1 MMKSFIAI
9 AAFAAGTNALVGRSD
24 SCCFDLTA
32 SGGASGVLG
41 QLTDGQV
48 RVGDNNLSAAQFC
61 INSAGGIT
69 DSEGRGCI
77 LTPETTQF
85 QCDTG
90 ANATT
95 GFSITSSGELEYNG
109 SPRFIAC
116 ETGQNGG
123 RNVYTTNSTSVTQC
137 VNIQLTADSCSSS
150 SPGASSSPAASMTPA
165 HSTAPIV
172 PSSTPVAPS
181 VAPSSSPAAIVPSG
195 SAPAASPSS
204 SCEASPIYITTTV
217 TVTECGACPSGT
229 PGAPVPVSTPG
240 FETSAVG
247 GGAPAPSGS
256 PAPQGS
262 SSPSGVVPE
271 APHSTS
277 AVVVGGGSPAPSGS
291 PAPETPAAQSSP
303 APSGS
308 PAPESSASPKPSGP
322 VPMSTS
328 VATPAESSVPAT
340 TPVVAP
346 SPSSSASQASSSA
359 SATKSSSGAC
369 ATTLTD
375 GDYQYPHLIIPI
387 SSSSPDTAYGTQ
399 YFGNVSTT
407 VSTIFNFDI
416 PSSYEG
422 STCNLVFLFPKKS
435 QLETSDY
442 TFSGNGKIDFSKLSE
457 VASEETTYSNAPSVS
472 DNLGDITI
480 SEGNSYVVSSFSCPA
495 GETVAYEMSEAGT
508 TDLWWFN
515 DWNPS
520 PLGIFITKC

>member
-1 MMKSFIAI
+1 MMKRMKSFVAI

-48 RVGDNNLSAAQFC
+48 RVGDDSLSAAQFC

-77 LTPETTQF
+77 LTTETTQF

-109 SPRFIAC
+109 SPSFIAC

-123 RNVYTTNSTSVTQC
+123 RNVYTTNSTSVTEC
-137 VNIQLTADSCSSS
+137 VNIALTADSCSSS
-150 SPGASSSPAASMTPA
+150 SPGASSSPAPSMTP
-165 HSTAPIV
+165 V
-172 PSSTPVAPS
+172 YSSTPLASS
-181 VAPSSSPAAIVPSG
+181 VAPSSPAGIVPSG
-195 SAPAASPSS
+195 SAPAASP

-217 TVTECGACPSGT
+217 TVTECGSSCAS
-229 PGAPVPVSTPG
+229 GAPVPVSSPD

-256 PAPQGS
+256 SA
-262 SSPSGVVPE
+262 PSGVVPQSP
-271 APHSTS
+271 APQSTS
-277 AVVVGGGSPAPSGS
+277 AAVVGGSSPAPIGS
-291 PAPETPAAQSSP
+291 PAPETPAASP

-322 VPMSTS
+322 IPMSSAATS
-328 VATPAESSVPAT
+328 SESSAPAT
-340 TPVVAP
+340 TPMVAP
-346 SPSSSASQASSSA
+346 SPSSSAAQASSSA
-359 SATKSSSGAC
+359 SATQSSSGAC
-369 ATTLTD
+369 ATTLTE

-442 TFSGNGKIDFSKLSE
+442 TFSGNGKIDFSKLSA
-457 VASEETTYSNAPSVS
+457 VASEETTYNNAPSVS

-480 SEGNSYVVSSFSCPA
+480 SEGNSYVVSTFSCPA

-508 TDLWWFN
+508 TDLYWFN